1 MSVRKA
7 RLARLE
13 AGLRQQREYMHHTPI
28 MAVPFGTSTGEQQHS
43 YIAAQPCACGQ
54 VACPS
59 RTIGAIVPQTCATS
73 EAWMQQ
79 VQAYQAR
86 TRKGWPDDLS
96 CQIGRLSRLADR
108 LAPREGNHE

>member
-13 AGLRQQREYMHHTPI
+13 AGLCQQREYMHHTSI
-28 MAVPFGTSTGEQQHS
+28 VYVPFGLSTREIET
-43 YIAAQPCACGQ
+43 YIAVQPCACGQ
-54 VACPS
+54 VACPQ
-59 RTIGAIVPQTCATS
+59 RMIGAIVLGMLSKVQ
-73 EAWMQQ
+73 WNQQ

-96 CQIGRLSRLADR
+96 CQIGRLTRLADR
-108 LAPREGNHE
+108 LAPREGNHERL